1 MSENVQAATAAVK
14 EAKKEVERTAVKME
28 DGTTFSFPGTRQ
40 VDKSYSIDDK
50 TGLVT
55 WTFNFRNGA
64 VRTFTSD
71 ELGDGIELQG
81 LAHGIVQKVGDEWS
95 GVKDI
100 EDIVLTAD
108 DIIGRLKAGEWG
120 TVREGGDSMAG
131 AGIVIRAICEVNG
144 KTPEFVKAFLKGKL
158 DAAKKAVEAGNPAAK
173 LTRQD
178 LYNSFRNP
186 TTPTGKVIKRMEEEK
201 LAKSTKVNAA
211 DVMAEMEQQ
220 AA

>member
-14 EAKKEVERTAVKME
+14 EAKKGIERTEVKME
-28 DGTTFSFPGTRQ
+28 DGTTLSFPGSRQ
-40 VDKSYSIDDK
+40 VDKSYEISP
-50 TGLVT
+50 TGRVT
-55 WTFNFRNGA
+55 WTFAFRNGA
-64 VRTFTSD
+64 VRMFHSE
-71 ELGDGIELQG
+71 ELSEDMLLRAIG
-81 LAHGIVQKVGDEWS
+81 HGIVQKVGDEWS

-108 DIIGRLKAGEWG
+108 EIIGRLKAGEWG

-144 KTPEFVKAFLKGKL
+144 KTPDFVKTFLKGKL